1 MNLMNKKTSTLR
13 STVLLFFISTIF
25 SSVLPGSDVD
35 DIVKKVRKKYESIK
49 TLHVEFTMTSYW
61 ALTGREE
68 TLTGTLSLEGDNRY
82 RIETDTQIIV
92 TDGKTLWTYT
102 KNSNQLIIDRLSP
115 SKENPLPRDLLLSYT
130 KDHRAELKGEVTYGG
145 TPCYELI
152 FRPRED
158 DAFIVQ
164 TRVMVDKKTWL
175 AVLFEQEDINENR
188 TRYELRKF
196 SINTPLS
203 PSLFTFTAPE
213 QAEIIDMR

>member
-1 MNLMNKKTSTLR
+1 MNLMSKMTATLR
-13 STVLLFFISTIF
+13 STVLLFFIFTVASN
-25 SSVLPGSDVD
+25 VLLGSDVD
-35 DIVKKVRKKYESIK
+35 DIVKKV
-49 TLHVEFTMTSYW
+49 H
-61 ALTGREE
+61 
-68 TLTGTLSLEGDNRY
+68 
-82 RIETDTQIIV
+82 
-92 TDGKTLWTYT
+92 T

-115 SKENPLPRDLLLSYT
+115 SKENPLPRDLLLTYT

-196 SINTPLS
+196 SINTPLRKNF
-203 PSLFTFTAPE
+203 PGEFARFPRLRVFSL
-213 QAEIIDMR
+213 